1 MKKYHKFIKEA
12 CMLEGEHCLKDYIYE
27 HCKDYDLRWH
37 QHLYGKKTMS
47 DALRF
52 ATIYHA
58 NASSSMTLSWILSD
72 MPVSCEEMAELIT
85 KIRGIGM
92 DRLFAEGEGKNA
104 YI

>member
-52 ATIYHA
+52 ATTYHA
-58 NASSSMTLSWILSD
+58 HASSSMTLSW
-72 MPVSCEEMAELIT
+72 MHFTVFLIEHHT
-85 KIRGIGM
+85 YWKCFGRM
-92 DRLFAEGEGKNA
+92 TFDFSRVDHTVL
-104 YI
+104 